1 MWGHSRALLF
11 YFNFTS
17 SSDEDEDED
26 EENFLSTVSYI
37 GNVWLEILM
46 VATIAKDLDFEK
58 WLGLSEKLF
67 TYEWVC
73 LGYVMLSVTE
83 LVLSRPKRDSV

>member
-1 MWGHSRALLF
+1 M
-11 YFNFTS
+11 S
-17 SSDEDEDED
+17 SSDDD

-67 TYEWVC
+67 YEQKSVTVLCTYEWVC
-73 LGYVMLSVTE
+73 LGYVMFSVTE
-83 LVLSRPKRDSV
+83 LVFPRPKRDSI

>member
-1 MWGHSRALLF
+1 M
-11 YFNFTS
+11 S
-17 SSDEDEDED
+17 SSDEDED

-58 WLGLSEKLF
+58 WLGLSEKLS
-67 TYEWVC
+67 E
-73 LGYVMLSVTE
+73 LTE
-83 LVLSRPKRDSV
+83 ICHCPTHIRMGVFGLCHVLCDRTSLTKTKTGLIMNFIH

>member
-1 MWGHSRALLF
+1 M
-11 YFNFTS
+11 S
-17 SSDEDEDED
+17 SSDEDED

-67 TYEWVC
+67 N
-73 LGYVMLSVTE
+73 
-83 LVLSRPKRDSV
+83 

>member
-1 MWGHSRALLF
+1 M
-11 YFNFTS
+11 S
-17 SSDEDEDED
+17 SSDED

-67 TYEWVC
+67 DEQKSVTVLCTYEWVC
-73 LGYVMLSVTE
+73 LGYVMFSVTE
-83 LVLSRPKRDSV
+83 LVFPRPKRDSI